1 MADREFY
8 NVNAFITYPL
18 VARDRPITDPFD
30 ALVDAGFMVGPS
42 VAYDPGIN
50 NVYLF
55 QITVSGASVIF
66 DFRSD
71 AAALTGYRWLFTAPP
86 GVAYGCTISANAE
99 LLSVEDEAMGYGF
112 ITIGHLDKLIALGDG
127 TYTLSPV
134 WNVEPAL
141 IQSLRGARVERVILA
156 NDARVCPVQCTVPT
170 PSSLSS
176 SSSSSS
182 AAPEEE
188 TYLVAGGALVGA
200 VKFKGGFNCDIS
212 LLTDSN
218 AVEIGANRD
227 SGEGKTCYD
236 WIVDQAGMH
245 KDPDGVTPYC
255 EACEEFI
262 STINGR
268 NFNVT
273 GGRVKLNVAAGTL
286 VTPDLEN
293 HRITIKL
300 KPY

>member
-1 MADREFY
+1 MAEREFY
-8 NVNAFITYPL
+8 NGNEFITYPL

-42 VAYDPGIN
+42 VAYEPGTHNI
-50 NVYLF
+50 YLF
-55 QITVSGASVIF
+55 QITVSGLSVIF

-71 AAALTGYRWLFTAPP
+71 ATELVGYRWLFTAPP
-86 GVAYGCTISANAE
+86 NTAYGCTISANAE
-99 LLSVEDEAMGYGF
+99 LVSVEDELMGYGF
-112 ITIGHLDKLIALGDG
+112 ITIGQLDRLIALGDG

-141 IQSLRGARVERVILA
+141 VQSLRGSRVERLILA
-156 NDARVCPVQCTVPT
+156 NDARTCPAQCNALL

-182 AAPEEE
+182 AAPVQE
-188 TYLVAGGALVGA
+188 TYLVAGGVMTGA

-236 WIVDQAGMH
+236 WIIDQDGMH
-245 KDPDGVTPYC
+245 KDPESGVPYC
-255 EACEEFI
+255 EACAEFI

-268 NFNVT
+268 NFNAT
-273 GGRVKLNVAAGTL
+273 GGRVRLSVPSGTL
-286 VTPDLEN
+286 VTPDPGN
-293 HRITIKL
+293 YRITIKL